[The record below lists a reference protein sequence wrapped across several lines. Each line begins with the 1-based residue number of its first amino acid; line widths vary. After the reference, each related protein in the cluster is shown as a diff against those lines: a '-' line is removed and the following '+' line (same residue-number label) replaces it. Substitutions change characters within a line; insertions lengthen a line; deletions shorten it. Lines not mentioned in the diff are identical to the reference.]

1 MPLQQSSL
9 KTRPASQTTAE
20 RPARAAG
27 SHHASARAVGASGRT
42 GHHGFDSRRLLHAL
56 LAARNGD
63 FSARLPSD
71 LTGVEGKIADAFND
85 IMVANETMARELD
98 RVSRVVGKEGKIG
111 QRASFSS
118 SRGAWR
124 RMEDSVNTLV
134 SDLVWPISE
143 ITRTIGA
150 VAKATSRK

>member
-1 MPLQQSSL
+1 MPPHQSSPESH
-9 KTRPASQTTAE
+9 PASQTTAE

-27 SHHASARAVGASGRT
+27 SHHSSARAVGASART
-42 GHHGFDSRRLLHAL
+42 GHHGFESRRLLQAL

-63 FSARLPSD
+63 FSARLPSH

-85 IMVANETMARELD
+85 IMVTNETMTRELD
-98 RVSRVVGKEGKIG
+98 RVSRVVGKEGRIG

-118 SRGAWR
+118 CGGAWR
-124 RMEDSVNTLV
+124 RMEDSLNALV

-143 ITRTIGA
+143 ITRT
-150 VAKATSRK
+150 